1 MTQTVK
7 LSIKVIPTAW
17 IKRFQQYYLKR
28 YQIKQNVNQ
37 SNPYRMDQTLST
49 VLSKTFSDKP
59 ECQG

>member
-28 YQIKQNVNQ
+28 SQINQNAKDDNQ
-37 SNPYRMDQTLST
+37 KENSFKR
-49 VLSKTFSDKP
+49 
-59 ECQG
+59 